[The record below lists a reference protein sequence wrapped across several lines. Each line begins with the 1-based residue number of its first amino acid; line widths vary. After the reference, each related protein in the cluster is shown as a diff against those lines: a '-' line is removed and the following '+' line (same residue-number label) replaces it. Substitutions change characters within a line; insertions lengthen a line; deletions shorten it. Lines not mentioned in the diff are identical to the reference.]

1 MPRVSE
7 AHLAARRD
15 QILQAAWTCFARDGF
30 HATSMQDVF
39 AEAGLSAGAVYR
51 YFPSKQALVQAT
63 AESIFTMLDAFFD
76 RMRDEPRPPTP
87 TEFIQAITA
96 HVTDFADDGTDR
108 IKIALN
114 VWSEALRD
122 PQIGDTAATTVRK
135 LRGLFADLAGQWQR
149 TGALPRDADAEAVAS
164 VLYSLTAGFLLQRL
178 LVGDVTSEAYSAG
191 LASLL
196 AFDPDTNADADANA
210 NADRSVAEVAGSD
223 A

>member
-51 YFPSKQALVQAT
+51 YFPSKQALVKAT
-63 AESIFTMLDAFFD
+63 ADSVFGMLDAFFEE
-76 RMRDEPRPPTP
+76 MRDEPRPPTP
-87 TEFIQAITA
+87 TEFIQALTT
-96 HVTDFADDGTDR
+96 HVAEFADDGTDR

-149 TGALPRDADAEAVAS
+149 TGALSRDADADAVAT

-178 LVGDVTSEAYSAG
+178 LVGDVTSEGYSAG
-191 LASLL
+191 LAALL
-196 AFDPDTNADADANA
+196 AFDADTSATAT
-210 NADRSVAEVAGSD
+210 AGPSSP
-223 A
+223 